1 MMTNAHIINIFRL
14 LTKSIFFQ
22 KYLVLFSPF
31 ERFGISSFLT
41 PINILTL
48 SSKYP
53 VCTNFLRSHLTKKT
67 MIIKVEMILIIS
79 TVAKPLTLLWPK
91 TNKTKAAIKVVIFAS
106 IIVPKEALFPF
117 S

>member
-1 MMTNAHIINIFRL
+1 
-14 LTKSIFFQ
+14 
-22 KYLVLFSPF
+22 
-31 ERFGISSFLT
+31 
-41 PINILTL
+41 
-48 SSKYP
+48 
-53 VCTNFLRSHLTKKT
+53 

>member
-1 MMTNAHIINIFRL
+1 
-14 LTKSIFFQ
+14 
-22 KYLVLFSPF
+22 
-31 ERFGISSFLT
+31 
-41 PINILTL
+41 
-48 SSKYP
+48 
-53 VCTNFLRSHLTKKT
+53 

-91 TNKTKAAIKVVIFAS
+91 TNKIAAAIKVVIFAS